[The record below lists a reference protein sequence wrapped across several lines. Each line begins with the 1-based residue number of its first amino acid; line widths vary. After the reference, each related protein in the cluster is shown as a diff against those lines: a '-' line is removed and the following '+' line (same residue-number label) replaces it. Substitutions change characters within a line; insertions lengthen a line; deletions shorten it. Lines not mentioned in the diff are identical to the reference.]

1 MPDETEENKKDCVQ
15 SRGTLH
21 PQTEQTSP
29 QADPVGTANES
40 SPKTCRSGNPMNL
53 ELSQGQLAGAV
64 VIICMVIILIATYI
78 LPIMEGANAE
88 HNRADEATN
97 RRMSGK

>member
-1 MPDETEENKKDCVQ
+1 MTQPEN
-15 SRGTLH
+15 
-21 PQTEQTSP
+21 SP
-29 QADPVGTANES
+29 QADPVETANES
-40 SPKTCRSGNPMNL
+40 TPKTCRSGNPMNL

-64 VIICMVIILIATYI
+64 TIICLVIILIATYI

-88 HNRADEATN
+88 RNRADEANN

>member
-1 MPDETEENKKDCVQ
+1 MPDETEENKKNCVQ
-15 SRGTLH
+15 SRETLH
-21 PQTEQTSP
+21 PQTEPASP
-29 QADPVGTANES
+29 QADPVETANES

-64 VIICMVIILIATYI
+64 VIICLVIILIATYI

-88 HNRADEATN
+88 RNRADEANN